1 MKGDMSQEQERA
13 ILSIMAKITSISDL
27 STLLK
32 VVVKELPRVVGCVGC
47 LVYLHHKYVPEYT
60 GILVRKGMEFTE
72 DDIAQKFSNFIVLA
86 ATNLESKM
94 PLIGKAFFGA
104 GEGVTGWVNNY
115 GRPLRIGNLLD
126 DTELK
131 SISPDLFWANEY
143 NDGDEL
149 YSSEDKRPLL
159 AVPLVLDNE
168 SIGTLKF
175 HATID
180 RQPFSDVSQEIAT
193 IASQIISG
201 VLRQTMRIAEQGQI
215 ISRLI
220 ETSNKDTPLDVIADV
235 TKSMKAML
243 NCSRTECFVKS
254 NNGETIRLLTRN
266 GEHLS
271 EEKKIEFKKGQ
282 SLIGWVFKT
291 GLPLIIPNIR
301 EFITGINMNNE
312 FLEIFSSSSEI
323 NHEDRLLKYEE
334 NTNHFADTSR
344 LQMISF
350 LATPIKSR
358 DQEVLGVLCAYRSI
372 PINASYPFERSQLIL
387 ATSFASTIA
396 LVFENARQ
404 RRLNDLFTKLGNLT
418 QTSQFFEEV
427 TKQIP
432 TLVSSSGCSIFRTVV
447 KQGVTYLELTH
458 TSRKDLL
465 QESNQIPEIQY
476 RLKESK
482 TGLCGYYQLTLLV
495 NHYGNGDSS
504 QKRLDREKQRIE
516 SDHANDVISDLFD
529 NSGRRVGIFQMR
541 NDTEKLP
548 ITDRVAIRKFAKEI
562 IFLPSGMISSK
573 LEKFHLGTHFETWS
587 YVAVPICDA
596 GKLLGVITLARSV
609 PETPFVRSDI
619 TLLKSIAGRLASVMS
634 NLRILRNR
642 EQLVMSLAH
651 EVNTPLTGI
660 LADSQN
666 LYREITGNA
675 ELQKIA
681 QHNLGQILR
690 LQMQSSAIMSVLSE
704 QRSARQYSKHS
715 IIVPLKEACELFESE
730 ASSKGCDILGPAPR
744 GDGLFPT
751 IEMSLFDLTIAFK
764 NFVHNAVKYSFKPP
778 IDMDAQRK
786 INVWGQ
792 WPPSSDRYYSVFIQN
807 YGVGIMP
814 HEIERRLIFEPYYR
828 GEKASDRKRTGAGI
842 GLAHARMV
850 IEDMHHGH
858 ITVSSIHIGG
868 DAYLTTF
875 RIDLPLKQLRNT
887 GG

>member
-1 MKGDMSQEQERA
+1 MQGDLSHEQETA
-13 ILSIMAKITSISDL
+13 LLAVMAKITSISDL

-32 VVVKELPRVVGCVGC
+32 VVVKELPSVVGCVGC

-72 DDIAQKFSNFIVLA
+72 DDMALKFSNFIVLA

-94 PLIGKAFFGA
+94 PLIGKAFFGSE
-104 GEGVTGWVNNY
+104 EGVTGWVHKN
-115 GRPLRIGNLLD
+115 GRPLRIDNLLD
-126 DTELK
+126 DAELK

-180 RQPFSDVSQEIAT
+180 KQSFSDVSQEIAT

-220 ETSNKDTPLDVIADV
+220 ETSNKDAPLDVIADV

-243 NCSRTECFVKS
+243 NCSRTEFFIKS
-254 NNGETIRLLTRN
+254 DNRETMQLLTRN
-266 GEHLS
+266 GEHLL
-271 EEKKIEFKKGQ
+271 EENRIEFKKGQ
-282 SLIGWVFKT
+282 SLVGWVFKT

-301 EFITGINMNNE
+301 EFITGINMNDE
-312 FLEIFSSSSEI
+312 FLEIFSSSGEI
-323 NHEDRLLKYEE
+323 NNEDRVLKYEE
-334 NTNHFADTSR
+334 NTKHFADTSR

-350 LATPIKSR
+350 LAAPIKSR

-372 PINASYPFERSQLIL
+372 PIRASYPFERSQLIL

-396 LVFENARQ
+396 LVLENARQ

-418 QTSQFFEEV
+418 QTNQIFEEV

-432 TLVSSSGCSIFRTVV
+432 TLVSSSGCSIFTTVV
-447 KQGVTYLELTH
+447 KHGVTYLELTH
-458 TSRKDLL
+458 TSRRDLL
-465 QESNQIPEIQY
+465 QGNDQVPEIQY

-482 TGLCGYYQLTLLV
+482 TGMCGHYQLPLLV
-495 NHYGNGDSS
+495 NHYGNGNSS
-504 QKRLDREKQRIE
+504 LKKLDREEQRIE
-516 SDHANDVISDLFD
+516 SDHANDIISDLFD
-529 NSGRRVGIFQMR
+529 NFGRRVGIFQMR
-541 NDTEKLP
+541 NDAEKLP

-562 IFLPSGMISSK
+562 IFLPSGMASSK
-573 LEKFHLGTHFETWS
+573 LEKYHMGTHFETWS

-596 GKLLGVITLARSV
+596 GKLLGVITLARSI
-609 PETPFVRSDI
+609 PGTPFARSEI
-619 TLLKSIAGRLASVMS
+619 TLLKSIAGRLASVMN
-634 NLRILRNR
+634 NLRFLKHR

-651 EVNTPLTGI
+651 EINTPLTGI

-666 LYREITGNA
+666 LYEETAGNA

-681 QHNLGQILR
+681 HHNLGQILR

-704 QRSARQYSKHS
+704 QNSARQFSKNS
-715 IIVPLKEACELFESE
+715 IIIPLKEACELFESE
-730 ASSKGCDILGPAPR
+730 ASSKGCDILGPTPR
-744 GDGLFPT
+744 GSGLFPT

-764 NFVHNAVKYSFKPP
+764 NFVHNAVKYSFRPP
-778 IDMDAQRK
+778 TDMDTQRT
-786 INVWGQ
+786 INVWGE
-792 WPPSSDRYYSVFIQN
+792 WPTYSDQYYSVFIQN

-814 HEIERRLIFEPYYR
+814 YEIERRLIFEPYYR
-828 GEKASDRKRTGAGI
+828 GEKASDRRRTGAGF

-858 ITVSSIHIGG
+858 INVSCVHIGG

-875 RIDLPLKQLRNT
+875 KIDLPLKQLTYR